1 MSTALIA
8 FSLLYL
14 SHWIAVAFAY
24 IPALP
29 TNSTVAGV
37 QGAPN
42 TTDVSQLTVQWYFNG
57 SYSDNV
63 SYELAGMESNG
74 ISRGALV
81 HFSEESVDE
90 NTPPTTTPWIAMV
103 ACDANAT
110 KFSMEIDIFTLARDK
125 GAKAALL
132 YSIYSKACLINAE
145 YLDPTFDK
153 VFDIFSTQSLT
164 SAQFIEEQFRNANGT
179 FRWYDSQNLN
189 NSGEI
194 VNATIRARTPT
205 EPNYLLATLRAYNAT
220 GDDDAA
226 SPTSTSTGAANDPG
240 SSTNT
245 SLAMIILYAI
255 TGCVSALFCVVIIS
269 GAVRAIRHPERY
281 GPRSGRFGGAYSQS
295 RVRGLTRAML
305 DTFPVVKF
313 GSSPGTG
320 SEREGGR
327 GVGKD
332 VEASFGIASET
343 PGEGNTPTEIKLAD
357 LSKEP
362 KQSSTT
368 ALADQ
373 PNSDPASR
381 NVGDEAVAIPGDA
394 VAVVPRRAS
403 GSSGHSFDAESS
415 ARPNSAPAAAS
426 GSSGSAPIRRP
437 SQRTI
442 VEPESMGRETCPI
455 CIVDFEEGDDLR
467 VLPCEGNHRF
477 HQQCVDPWL
486 LELSS
491 SCPICRQDFLAL
503 ETILSGESEETST
516 RNQSPDHHHAHNE
529 SPTNGRFSRYL
540 RFARRRRPEP
550 EDEED
555 PTDPYLPMAAHT
567 SLYHPTS

>member
-1 MSTALIA
+1 MSIALIA
-8 FSLLYL
+8 FWLVYL
-14 SHWIAVAFAY
+14 SHWLAVAFAY

-42 TTDVSQLTVQWYFNG
+42 TTDVSQLTVQWYYNG
-57 SYSDNV
+57 SYSDNI

-74 ISRGALV
+74 TTRGALV

-110 KFSMEIDIFTLARDK
+110 KFSLEIDIFTLARDK

-194 VNATIRARTPT
+194 VNATIKARTPT

-220 GDDDAA
+220 GEDDAA
-226 SPTSTSTGAANDPG
+226 SPTSSSTGAASDPG
-240 SSTNT
+240 SSSNT

-313 GSSPGTG
+313 GSSQGTG
-320 SEREGGR
+320 TDREGGS
-327 GVGKD
+327 GAGKD
-332 VEASFGIASET
+332 VEASFANAP
-343 PGEGNTPTEIKLAD
+343 PGEGNIPTEIKLAD
-357 LSKEP
+357 LSREP
-362 KQSSTT
+362 KQSSIV
-368 ALADQ
+368 ALGGQ
-373 PNSDPASR
+373 TSSNPASL
-381 NVGDEAVAIPGDA
+381 NVEGEQVASDV

-403 GSSGHSFDAESS
+403 DSSGRTSDAEPS

-426 GSSGSAPIRRP
+426 ASSAPVRRP

-503 ETILSGESEETST
+503 ETILSGESEETSA
-516 RNQSPDHHHAHNE
+516 RNQSPDHHHTHNE

-550 EDEED
+550 EEEED